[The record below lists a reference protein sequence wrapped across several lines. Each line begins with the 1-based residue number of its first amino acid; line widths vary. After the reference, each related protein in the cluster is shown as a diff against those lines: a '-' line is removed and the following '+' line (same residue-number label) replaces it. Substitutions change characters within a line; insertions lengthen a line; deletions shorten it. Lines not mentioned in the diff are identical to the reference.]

1 MPICF
6 FSKCLIDVTEA
17 PMSNQRETQ
26 IKMILQLILKMHQI
40 LIQKATI
47 AARVYCGQEG
57 MRMPVVSE
65 GDALEV
71 LEAAEQVFDGV
82 VLFRAGNANRQVGL
96 RAGPKLSVADL

>member
-1 MPICF
+1 
-6 FSKCLIDVTEA
+6 
-17 PMSNQRETQ
+17 
-26 IKMILQLILKMHQI
+26 
-40 LIQKATI
+40 
-47 AARVYCGQEG
+47 
-57 MRMPVVSE
+57 MPVVSE